1 MKIYSKMEINT
12 GIVSH
17 LQSQM
22 PFDGLFD
29 LLLLDSDITLGHGG
43 GGMLQELLDQ
53 GDVVVAVL
61 VNLCGIEL
69 PEAVGADPLISQV
82 VTD

>member
-1 MKIYSKMEINT
+1 
-12 GIVSH
+12 
-17 LQSQM
+17 M
-22 PFDGLFD
+22 PLNGLLD
-29 LLLLDSDITLGHGG
+29 LLLLNPNIPLCHGG

-61 VNLCGIEL
+61 INLCGIEL
-69 PEAVGADPLISQV
+69 PEAVGTDPCISQV